1 MSALVDIKGL
11 KVVFHGDRGRT
22 MHAVDTVNFD
32 LARGATLGLVGE
44 SGCGKSVTAL
54 AIMGLLPK
62 GATEVHGHV
71 RFDGVDLVGLP
82 DAQLRD
88 LSFGVDLM
96 KRQMRCL
103 RYGSFRVRAGMP
115 VAPFLTFGCKLD
127 DRPFRVS
134 KCFDSS
140 SDQPADGSPFAH
152 IQRMG

>member
-1 MSALVDIKGL
+1 MD
-11 KVVFHGDRGRT
+11 GDERRWKKPVSGREPEG
-22 MHAVDTVNFD
+22 D
-32 LARGATLGLVGE
+32 
-44 SGCGKSVTAL
+44 
-54 AIMGLLPK
+54 
-62 GATEVHGHV
+62 
-71 RFDGVDLVGLP
+71 

-96 KRQMRCL
+96 KRQTRCL